1 MRKALVGITLILG
14 VCSAPGWIRHEVVP
28 VDNSDGRPTDF
39 DYYTWD
45 LRFDVSPSDDWATA
59 QIIATIEVDEIA
71 RVAFNPRRER
81 LRPPRVEGSPPPE
94 WMNRYGNMV
103 SAPQDW
109 PNTLD
114 NGKSTLGTVAV
125 SHSDSAMEATWF
137 DTSRDPFVS
146 FTGFRL
152 TLRQTAGMPALT
164 LEESSGDAVAR
175 INGMYYGQGH
185 RGFPYAFTIY
195 RIPEPG
201 ALALLGLG
209 GLAGLSSLGRALR
222 LG

>member
-1 MRKALVGITLILG
+1 MNRLVVPTAVLLGAAAAQATILH
-14 VCSAPGWIRHEVVP
+14 RLVP

-71 RVAFNPRRER
+71 RVAFNPRQER
-81 LRPPRVEGSPPPE
+81 LRPPQVRGSPPPE

-103 SAPQDW
+103 STPQDW

-114 NGKSTLGTVAV
+114 NSKSTLGTVAV

-137 DTSRDPFVS
+137 DTSMISDVS
-146 FTGFRL
+146 FTAFRL
-152 TLRQTAGMPALT
+152 TLRQTAGLPALT
-164 LEESSGDAVAR
+164 LEGTSGDVVAR
-175 INGMYYGQGH
+175 INGMYYGRGH
-185 RGFPYAFTIY
+185 WGFPYAFTIY

-209 GLAGLSSLGRALR
+209 GLAGLSSLGSALR
-222 LG
+222 RD